1 MKDEQVVRFA
11 RLNVFTY
18 IFQRRSDESLLFI
31 NDYQTNHPFLCST
44 RAKPLTLQQI
54 FKVFV
59 VIKDENAK
67 LPYIF

>member
-1 MKDEQVVRFA
+1 MKDDRFA
-11 RLNVFTY
+11 WPYVFFLIST
-18 IFQRRSDESLLFI
+18 RRYDESLLFI

-44 RAKPLTLQQI
+44 RAKSLTLQQI